1 MATGGGL
8 LAFFRLAFDR
18 PIEALDLLSGK

>member
-1 MATGGGL
+1 MAAGGGL

-18 PIEALDLLSGK
+18 PIEALDFLSGK